1 MTLTLLPWDRVPHL
15 PWRMFKSPAAQWAV
29 MPSFLIGEYLFLACA
44 IVAFVHAWKQG
55 PERRKHVLAWVLAL
69 LAGTTNDLI
78 FMALPLVN
86 NFWHAQA
93 TIMLTARLPL
103 YIPCVY
109 VCFMYFPTVA
119 VWRMRMPLL
128 PRACLTA
135 LAAIIFYAPFD
146 IVGAKFL
153 WWTWHDTDPPT
164 ANRILGAPIGST
176 MWVITFAAAFSGL
189 LGRVVDRDP
198 LVSGKTIAKAVALVC
213 GLSTLTM
220 MVLMTPLQQL
230 DRGVPGI
237 RGLVLIGLVFVGVA
251 AWGARK
257 SEPAAGHD
265 RILNIAVV
273 VYFATL
279 MAIMAAF
286 DPATH
291 RSASMHQ
298 TYGPC
303 HVTSTDITGQT
314 RYKYLCAEDFDED
327 FTFQCVDGLPPQGAE
342 WYTVCGKPH
351 TSFGRWMFGVSAL
364 GVVGAG
370 LFSFLLGA
378 FRRREGQGVR
388 A

>member
-1 MTLTLLPWDRVPHL
+1 MTTDVPWDRAPHL
-15 PWRMFKSPAAQWAV
+15 PWHVFTSPTTRWAT
-29 MPSFLIGEYLFLACA
+29 MPSFVIGEWLFIACA
-44 IVAFVHAWKQG
+44 IVALVHAWKQG
-55 PERRKHVLAWVLAL
+55 SVSMEERRKHVLAWVLAL

-93 TIMLTARLPL
+93 SIMLTPRLPL

-119 VWRMRMPLL
+119 AWRLNLPLL

-164 ANRILGAPIGST
+164 AARILGAPIGSS

-198 LVSGKTIAKAVALVC
+198 RVSGKTIAKAVALVC
-213 GLSTLTM
+213 GLCTLIM
-220 MVLMTPLQQL
+220 MVQMTPLQQL
-230 DRGVPGI
+230 DHGVPGI
-237 RGLVLIGLVFVGVA
+237 RGLVTLVALFAGIA
-251 AWGARK
+251 AWGLRK
-257 SEPAAGHD
+257 SEPAPFRAPD
-265 RILNIAVV
+265 RMLNVAVV
-273 VYFATL
+273 AYFATL
-279 MAIMAAF
+279 MIVLAAF
-286 DPATH
+286 DPTTH
-291 RSASMHQ
+291 RSASVHQ

-303 HVTSTDITGQT
+303 HVKATDITGQT
-314 RYKYLCAEDFDED
+314 RFKYLCAEDFDED
-327 FTFQCVDGLPPQGAE
+327 FTFRCVAALPAPEAE

-351 TSFGRWMFGVSAL
+351 TSFGRWMFGVTAL
-364 GVVGAG
+364 GVLGMG
-370 LFSFLLGA
+370 LYSYLLGA
-378 FRRREGQGVR
+378 FGRRRQ
-388 A
+388 